1 MAQEL
6 YREETAAGMPVD
18 GLFRRTQLLISELV
32 VLHADAVGKHLEY
45 ALLSTDRHLAI
56 VSAVHA
62 GTRGIPFQSVQ
73 DGLLQVFS
81 RNADPLLSYAVSASL
96 MSYIDTLYSQV
107 LTIAGQNVVKFA
119 IECEGLLPALSD
131 RVKNTYLPRNSRLEQ
146 CVLTAKIGVYYMLLV
161 Q

>member
-1 MAQEL
+1 
-6 YREETAAGMPVD
+6 
-18 GLFRRTQLLISELV
+18 
-32 VLHADAVGKHLEY
+32 
-45 ALLSTDRHLAI
+45 
-56 VSAVHA
+56 
-62 GTRGIPFQSVQ
+62 
-73 DGLLQVFS
+73 
-81 RNADPLLSYAVSASL
+81 